1 MSYLSILGI
10 LRSLLL
16 SQLCQKTFTYTKRSY
31 INAISTADN
40 ETEKAK
46 RRSVQATLG
55 IPARLFKHQIH
66 CDNMS
71 DLQSRFSKPLS
82 QFQVTN
88 TNQSTIIKLKKYQI
102 AYEQRVSKL
111 IQDCDQQSQIRNSNY
126 KELEEL
132 SKHLSKL
139 SNRWKRMNSLIVE
152 SLLELDLE
160 TIIAQDEFNKIDKK
174 ENNLQKLI
182 EKNQEEVA
190 SMSNLITLLR
200 QVCAKSDS

>member
-1 MSYLSILGI
+1 
-10 LRSLLL
+10 
-16 SQLCQKTFTYTKRSY
+16 
-31 INAISTADN
+31 
-40 ETEKAK
+40 
-46 RRSVQATLG
+46 
-55 IPARLFKHQIH
+55 
-66 CDNMS
+66 MS

-160 TIIAQDEFNKIDKK
+160 TVIAQDEFNKIDKK

>member
-1 MSYLSILGI
+1 
-10 LRSLLL
+10 
-16 SQLCQKTFTYTKRSY
+16 
-31 INAISTADN
+31 
-40 ETEKAK
+40 
-46 RRSVQATLG
+46 
-55 IPARLFKHQIH
+55 
-66 CDNMS
+66 MS

-160 TIIAQDEFNKIDKK
+160 TVIAQDEFNKIDKK

-200 QVCAKSDS
+200 QVCAKSDSQYDTGR

>member
-1 MSYLSILGI
+1 
-10 LRSLLL
+10 
-16 SQLCQKTFTYTKRSY
+16 
-31 INAISTADN
+31 
-40 ETEKAK
+40 
-46 RRSVQATLG
+46 
-55 IPARLFKHQIH
+55 
-66 CDNMS
+66 MS

-102 AYEQRVSKL
+102 SYEQRVSKL
-111 IQDCDQQSQIRNSNY
+111 IQDCDQQSQIRSSNY
-126 KELEEL
+126 RELEEL
-132 SKHLSKL
+132 SKYLAKL

-160 TIIAQDEFNKIDKK
+160 TVIAQDEFNKIDKK

-200 QVCAKSDS
+200 QVCAKSDSRYDTGR

>member
-1 MSYLSILGI
+1 
-10 LRSLLL
+10 
-16 SQLCQKTFTYTKRSY
+16 
-31 INAISTADN
+31 
-40 ETEKAK
+40 
-46 RRSVQATLG
+46 
-55 IPARLFKHQIH
+55 
-66 CDNMS
+66 MS

-88 TNQSTIIKLKKYQI
+88 TNQSTIIKLKKLQI
-102 AYEQRVSKL
+102 SYEQRISKL
-111 IQDCDQQSQIRNSNY
+111 IQDCDQQSQIRSSNY

-132 SKHLSKL
+132 SKHLAKL

-160 TIIAQDEFNKIDKK
+160 TVIAQDEFNKIDKK

-182 EKNQEEVA
+182 EKNQEEVS

-200 QVCAKSDS
+200 QVCAKSDSRYDTGR